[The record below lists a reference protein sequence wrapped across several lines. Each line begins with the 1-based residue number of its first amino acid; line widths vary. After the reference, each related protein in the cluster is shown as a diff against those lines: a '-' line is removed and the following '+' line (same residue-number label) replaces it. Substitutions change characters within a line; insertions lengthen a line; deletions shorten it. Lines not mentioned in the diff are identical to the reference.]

1 MLAKKRIR
9 HTPHDN
15 AQTLFFN
22 PKRIKK
28 MNTMKHTNLNNNS
41 FTSEPLANI
50 KQTVH
55 ESSATESFIGFF
67 AGILAGFIAGFT
79 FGFFADTSTL
89 IEIYEQAAAKTAKI
103 DNSATEFKAGIDAIA
118 EAYDITPDEVLDF
131 AETIDIIEAGKAS
144 LHNN

>member
-1 MLAKKRIR
+1 
-9 HTPHDN
+9 
-15 AQTLFFN
+15 
-22 PKRIKK
+22 

-41 FTSEPLANI
+41 LTSEPLANI

-55 ESSATESFIGFF
+55 ESNATESLIGF
-67 AGILAGFIAGFT
+67 LAGLLAGTIAGFT

-103 DNSATEFKAGIDAIA
+103 DNSATEFDAGINAIA
-118 EAYDITPDEVLDF
+118 DAYAITPDEVLDF

-144 LHNN
+144 FQNN